1 MSLFYISKKQF
12 ESSEEMNKQLN
23 KSQNNETS
31 IIERNINMVMVEASA
46 TKKTAFKAI
55 RKNNWSVKLAILE
68 LCSFRYSEK
77 KMEEDLCPNMPTEE
91 KLLCTESGISRDEV
105 FDEENVFI
113 IDL

>member
-31 IIERNINMVMVEASA
+31 IIERNINMVMMEASA

-77 KMEEDLCPNMPTEE
+77 KMEEDSCPMPMEE